1 MPPHFA
7 QRPRLL
13 TSGPDRPFS
22 YLGNSSKLSTF
33 PNSTPS
39 FAAPVTLPLS
49 LSPAK
54 KKSIVLCLGALK
66 TMSSTDHPEP
76 GASSLKEHDSG
87 SATSPQGGQPQI
99 DHPEPTTSLSE
110 KPAAIESDS
119 TAVLSSQSQSD
130 STAVPDHPAGGERV
144 APVTATTST
153 TTTPANET
161 TSAPVAQPTT
171 KSPAMETEEPKLGVE
186 SSEQEQSDEGKED
199 GGPSLDITLLLTTGS
214 RHPFTIDGKYLRK
227 RSVNVENHDPFAMSV
242 YTLKEL
248 IWREWRS
255 GELLYEPNK

>member
-1 MPPHFA
+1 
-7 QRPRLL
+7 
-13 TSGPDRPFS
+13 
-22 YLGNSSKLSTF
+22 
-33 PNSTPS
+33 
-39 FAAPVTLPLS
+39 
-49 LSPAK
+49 
-54 KKSIVLCLGALK
+54 
-66 TMSSTDHPEP
+66 MSSTDHPEP

-99 DHPEPTTSLSE
+99 DHPEPTTSSLSE
-110 KPAAIESDS
+110 KPAATEPDS
-119 TAVLSSQSQSD
+119 TAVPSSLSQSH
-130 STAVPDHPAGGERV
+130 TAAPDHPAGGERV
-144 APVTATTST
+144 APVTVTATTST

-161 TSAPVAQPTT
+161 TSAPVAQPETT

-227 RSVNVENHDPFAMSV
+227 RSVNVENNDPFAMSV

-255 GELLYEPNK
+255 GELLHEQAKNEYEC